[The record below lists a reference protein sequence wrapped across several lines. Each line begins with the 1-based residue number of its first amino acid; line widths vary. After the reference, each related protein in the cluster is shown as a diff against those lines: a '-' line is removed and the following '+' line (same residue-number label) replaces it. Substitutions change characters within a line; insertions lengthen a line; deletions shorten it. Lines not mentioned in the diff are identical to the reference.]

1 MRAPFPPVNE
11 PATHVVSH
19 IYWSTAKDNTEF
31 SMLKHFPGIGV
42 VSLGD
47 SVVYVVGKDT
57 FSPLEKDDDL
67 CVVCVFVLSCLIV

>member
-19 IYWSTAKDNTEF
+19 IDWSTSKDSTEF
-31 SMLKHFPGIGV
+31 SMVKHFPGRG
-42 VSLGD
+42 VSLGE

-57 FSPLEKDDDL
+57 FSPLVKDDDL
-67 CVVCVFVLSCLIV
+67 CVVCVFVLSCFIV